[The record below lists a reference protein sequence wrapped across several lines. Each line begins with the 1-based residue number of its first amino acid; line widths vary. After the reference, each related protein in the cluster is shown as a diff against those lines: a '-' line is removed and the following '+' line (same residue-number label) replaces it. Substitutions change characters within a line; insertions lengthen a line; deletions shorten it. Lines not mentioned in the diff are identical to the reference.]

1 LTDVHSFCLLPI
13 EEVLSL
19 KSFNRLLEG
28 EVARLRGELNAV
40 DDGASGSLI
49 ESGAGERSM
58 KRGRE
63 ASNPEEN
70 ANDTD
75 GSDIENRPKRSR
87 REI

>member
-1 LTDVHSFCLLPI
+1 LTDVHSFRLLPI
-13 EEVLSL
+13 GEVVSL
-19 KSFNRLLEG
+19 KTFNRLLEI
-28 EVARLRGELNAV
+28 EVARLTGELNAV
-40 DDGASGSLI
+40 ADGASGSLI
-49 ESGAGERSM
+49 ESGAGERAM

-63 ASNPEEN
+63 ASNPDEN